1 LKKKENRSIIARRK
15 KMRSRSISIRF
26 DNETYQIAE
35 KLAKISNISIPEM
48 IKEMIKKK
56 GHTSDHKISREVKK
70 ISGILK
76 TNTDYKSLREM
87 VIEDRIERYENLH

>member
-1 LKKKENRSIIARRK
+1 
-15 KMRSRSISIRF
+15 MRSRSISIRF
-26 DNETYQIAE
+26 DDETYQIAE

-56 GHTSDHKISREVKK
+56 GRTSSHKISREVKK

-76 TNTDYKSLREM
+76 TDKDYESLREM
-87 VIEDRIERYENLH
+87 IIDERIERYENLH

>member
-1 LKKKENRSIIARRK
+1 
-15 KMRSRSISIRF
+15 MRSRSISIRF
-26 DNETYQIAE
+26 DDETYQIAE

-56 GHTSDHKISREVKK
+56 GHTSSHKISREVKK

-76 TNTDYKSLREM
+76 TDKDYESLREM
-87 VIEDRIERYENLH
+87 IIDERIDRYENLH